1 MAMCH
6 NLRERKSKFWI
17 TSGKKANEKETSG
30 KEKVGEDFPL
40 ESSWNKSSGEREEK
54 GGKEKKRKKM
64 KRKRREDE

>member
-17 TSGKKANEKETSG
+17 RSGKKAKEKETSG

-40 ESSWNKSSGEREEK
+40 ESSWDKSSGEREEK
-54 GGKEKKRKKM
+54 
-64 KRKRREDE
+64 